1 MNWHDFHFLRP
12 LWLIALLPLLALLWH
27 WWRVQP
33 QANSW
38 EKVCDPELLPHLL
51 VGNSAEKSIWPGW
64 LLAAGMVLAVLAL
77 AGPTWSKESLAAY
90 RLQSTRVFVLDLS
103 RSMDATD
110 IKPSRLARAKF
121 KLLDML
127 KRTHEGQAA
136 LVVFAQTPHV
146 VTPMTRDTHTIA
158 NLVSALS
165 TDLLGAQGSHTEHA
179 IVRAASLI
187 ENSGL
192 PQGDIILLT
201 DGLDNRAAT
210 LEALHKVRENRKIRL
225 SVLAI
230 GSSEG
235 APIPL
240 KTGEFVKDDRGAIV
254 MPKTDFSALT
264 ELARSGGGIMTAITD
279 DDRDIDALLAPQDNL
294 SNTSVDESNEQHTD
308 QWQDRGPWLL
318 LLIVPLAAMGFRR
331 GWLMALLFCISLPW
345 PNDSDAADNN
355 GSAFGW
361 TDLWQRRDQQGAA
374 ALEQGELSKA
384 ATLFADPLWRG
395 TALYRDKKYQE
406 AAAEFAKI
414 NTPQAHYDR
423 GNSLAQLGQYDEAIQ
438 AYDTALKQDPNFE
451 DARFNRKLLE
461 KQRQNNKSDKQ
472 SSPQQSEQKSN
483 GQNEKSASNGKTAS
497 EAGNTGENKHGDTA
511 RRGGSQKD
519 LQQQLADAARRA
531 AADNQDSTSANKT
544 QDSDTQKTDPGQSA
558 AKSPDEKRVPDSD
571 SSAQNTATAGDARSK
586 MPAQEMNT
594 PDGEGTK
601 QKTEQQIANEQ
612 WLQRIP
618 DDPGGLLRRKFLRDQ
633 QQQGTQ
639 PSNHEPQW

>member
-12 LWLIALLPLLALLWH
+12 LWLIALVPLLLLLWH
-27 WWRVQP
+27 WWRVRP
-33 QANSW
+33 RANSW
-38 EKVCDPELLPHLL
+38 EKVCDPQLLPHLL
-51 VGNSAEKSIWPGW
+51 VGNSVDKSVWPGW
-64 LLAAGMVLAVLAL
+64 LLAAGMVLAIVAL

-103 RSMDATD
+103 LSMDATD

-165 TDLLGAQGSHTEHA
+165 TDLLGAQGSHPEHA
-179 IVRAASLI
+179 IVRAAALI

-210 LEALHKVRENRKIRL
+210 FEALHKVRQNPKIRL

-230 GSSEG
+230 GTSAG

-240 KTGEFVKDDRGAIV
+240 KTGEFVKDDSGAIV
-254 MPKTDFSALT
+254 IPKTDFTALT
-264 ELARSGGGIMTAITD
+264 DLTRSGGGVMTTITD
-279 DDRDIDALLAPQDNL
+279 DDRDIDALLAPQDRL
-294 SNTSVDESNEQHTD
+294 SNTTVDSNSEQHTD

-318 LLIVPLAAMGFRR
+318 LLIIPIAAMGFRR
-331 GWLMALLFCISLPW
+331 GWLMIVVLSVTLPW
-345 PNDSDAADNN
+345 PNESY
-355 GSAFGW
+355 AFDW
-361 TDLWQRRDQQGAA
+361 NDLWQRRDQQGAA
-374 ALEQGELSKA
+374 ALAQGDPSKA
-384 ATLFADPLWRG
+384 ATLFTDPLWRG
-395 TALYRDKKYQE
+395 TALYRDKKYQD
-406 AAAEFAKI
+406 AATEFAKL
-414 NTPQAHYDR
+414 NTPQAHFNH
-423 GNSLAQLGQYDEAIQ
+423 GNSLAQLGQYQEAIN

-461 KQRQNNKSDKQ
+461 QKLQNNKNDTASNA
-472 SSPQQSEQKSN
+472 QQQQQQTSGKN
-483 GQNEKSASNGKTAS
+483 DKSAANGKPANQN
-497 EAGNTGENKHGDTA
+497 GRGDENKSGDTD
-511 RRGGSQKD
+511 RRAGSQKD

-531 AADNQDSTSANKT
+531 ATDRENAVSTNKT
-544 QDSDTQKTDPGQSA
+544 QNADAPESGDGKQAPNSPDNKRADDAKPTAQSA
-558 AKSPDEKRVPDSD
+558 KLAGD
-571 SSAQNTATAGDARSK
+571 SSSKTPNQAMSTPGGDG
-586 MPAQEMNT
+586 N
-594 PDGEGTK
+594 K

-633 QQQGTQ
+633 QQQGIQ
-639 PSNHEPQW
+639 PNTHEPRW